1 MKKPRAFRLD
11 HPDVAVGEE
20 VAAGRIA
27 VVPEASEVD
36 EPAATPVERERRRT
50 PWGGIF
56 LSAFSGLVLLG
67 LGLWVE
73 NLILSLFAV
82 YPVLGWVAA
91 GLAALAVL
99 AFLALLGREI
109 FGILRE
115 RQIERLRARAS
126 DAIAR
131 HDDAGARKLV
141 ADLMVLYSGRPETAR
156 AREVLAGLGDTIID
170 PPDRIAI
177 AERELML
184 PLDATAKRAV
194 AAAAKQVSL
203 VTAVSPRALVD
214 VGFVLY
220 AAFRLIRR
228 LAAIYG
234 GRPGFFGFLRLA
246 RNVLGHLALTG
257 GMAAGDSLLQQVMG
271 LGLAA
276 RVSARLGEGVL
287 NGVLTARVGLAAM
300 AVCRPLPFHATQ
312 QPLSADVAGSLFERK
327 TGET

>member
-27 VVPEASEVD
+27 VVPEPDEIG
-36 EPAATPVERERRRT
+36 EPAAMPVERERRKV

-56 LSAFSGLVLLG
+56 LSTLSGLVLLG

-91 GLAALAVL
+91 GLAAVALL
-99 AFLALLGREI
+99 AFLVLLGRET

-115 RQIERLRARAS
+115 RQIERLRGRAA

-131 HDDAGARKLV
+131 QDDAEARRLV
-141 ADLMVLYSGRPETAR
+141 ADLVVLYGGRPETAR

-170 PPDRIAI
+170 APDRIAI

-194 AAAAKQVSL
+194 ANAAKQVSL

-220 AAFRLIRR
+220 AAFRLIRG

-300 AVCRPLPFHATQ
+300 AVCRPLPFHAVEP
-312 QPLSADVAGSLFERK
+312 PLIADVAGSLFERK
-327 TGET
+327 AGET

>member
-20 VAAGRIA
+20 VASGRIA
-27 VVPEASEVD
+27 VVPEDGEVD
-36 EPAATPVERERRRT
+36 EPAVTPVERERRRA

-91 GLAALAVL
+91 GLAALALL
-99 AFLALLGREI
+99 AFLALLGRET

-141 ADLMVLYSGRPETAR
+141 ADLMVLYSARPETAR

-312 QPLSADVAGSLFERK
+312 PPLIADVAGSLFERK